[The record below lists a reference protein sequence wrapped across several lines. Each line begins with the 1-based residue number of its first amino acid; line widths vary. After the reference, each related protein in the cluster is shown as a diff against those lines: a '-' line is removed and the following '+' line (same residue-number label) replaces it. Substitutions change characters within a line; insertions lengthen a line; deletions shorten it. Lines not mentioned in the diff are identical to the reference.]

1 MVERDQFPLLSREM
15 GWSNDKSFGPLLP
28 MTTNTSRVETGPR
41 SGRSTSQRREQLES
55 AGITLMRLNTG
66 YQIPKKPESPP
77 ASSRQDSLPVVT
89 QSQRTVCPASPPAQ
103 SETVQAVV
111 SEREGERRWYTKTK
125 PQILVVEARAKTTL
139 EQLLE
144 RSPPSEEIP
153 RLRARQVERLK
164 GDADSLEDRARE
176 VDAVRRRKRRSEE
189 EEDVLRSEASRLRV
203 EAARLRA
210 LIGQLLD

>member
-1 MVERDQFPLLSREM
+1 M
-15 GWSNDKSFGPLLP
+15 GWPKDKSFGPLLP
-28 MTTNTSRVETGPR
+28 MTTSTSRVETGPR
-41 SGRSTSQRREQLES
+41 SGRSTSQRRKQLES
-55 AGITLMRLNTG
+55 TGVTLMRLNTG

-89 QSQRTVCPASPPAQ
+89 HSQRTECPASPPAQ
-103 SETVQAVV
+103 SETVQTVV
-111 SEREGERRWYTKTK
+111 SEQEGERRWYTKTK

-153 RLRARQVERLK
+153 RLRARQVERLEE
-164 GDADSLEDRARE
+164 DADGLEDRARE
-176 VDAVRRRKRRSEE
+176 VDIVRRRKRNGEE
-189 EEDVLRSEASRLRV
+189 EKDVLRGEASRLRV

-210 LIGQLLD
+210 VIRQLLD